1 MGDASRPPAAAAAV
15 TPREF
20 LLRAGGSTR
29 RVRVLSDT
37 VVEIDGRRVAVQVSP
52 ASASEFVVTA
62 GEARHTVHV
71 AADGERAWAAAAGES
86 FEIEPAARAAADA
99 APVAGTAAATS
110 HGPASQT
117 EDAGAAG
124 AAGAASAA
132 GADLSAP
139 MPATVTAVLVGP
151 GDEVSEGD
159 PVVRLEA
166 MKMELVVSA
175 PRAGRVAAV
184 HCRNGD
190 LVQPGRPLLDLEGT
204 DSGEPA
210 P

>member
-1 MGDASRPPAAAAAV
+1 MGDASRPPTQAPV
-15 TPREF
+15 TPRE
-20 LLRAGGSTR
+20 LLLHAGGSTR
-29 RVRVLSDT
+29 RVRLVSDT

-52 ASASEFVVTA
+52 VGESEFVVTV

-71 AADGERAWAAAAGES
+71 AVDGERAWAAAAGES
-86 FEIEPAARAAADA
+86 FEIEPAGPAPADA
-99 APVAGTAAATS
+99 APGAGPAAATS

-117 EDAGAAG
+117 DAAGAGGAAG
-124 AAGAASAA
+124 TG
-132 GADLSAP
+132 LSAP

-151 GDEVSEGD
+151 GDEVSAGD

-175 PRAGRVAAV
+175 PRAGRIAAV
-184 HCRNGD
+184 HCRLGD
-190 LVQPGRPLLDLEGT
+190 LVQPGRPLVALEGP
-204 DSGEPA
+204 SSREPA

>member
-1 MGDASRPPAAAAAV
+1 MGDPTTPPALAAA
-15 TPREF
+15 TPGEL
-20 LLRAGGSTR
+20 LLRGGGSTR
-29 RVRVLSDT
+29 RVRVVSDT

-52 ASASEFVVTA
+52 AGESEFVVTV

-71 AADGERAWAAAAGES
+71 AVDGERAWAAAAGES
-86 FEIEPAARAAADA
+86 FEIEPAGRVPAHA
-99 APVAGTAAATS
+99 APVAGPASATS

-117 EDAGAAG
+117 DAAGAGGAAG
-124 AAGAASAA
+124 TR
-132 GADLSAP
+132 LSAP

-151 GDEVSEGD
+151 GDEVSAGD

-175 PRAGRVAAV
+175 PRAGRIAAV
-184 HCRNGD
+184 HCRHGD
-190 LVQPGRPLLDLEGT
+190 LVQPGRPLVALEGP
-204 DSGEPA
+204 SSREPA